1 MSDLVKRLRDYAS
14 NLGGNP
20 EDYLTW
26 QAADRIAA
34 LEAALRDIMNHPEEE
49 RRTGEPSY
57 SVKWA
62 FWNIQNIA
70 RAALEGK

>member
-1 MSDLVKRLRDYAS
+1 MTDDENTRLRA
-14 NLGGNP
+14 
-20 EDYLTW
+20 
-26 QAADRIAA
+26 RIEA

-70 RAALEGK
+70 RAALAPEQKK